1 SETNHVLRVE
11 KGFISLGHEVD
22 GKIDPIDLGLGW
34 VIDKGK
40 KDFIGKRAMELNRTS
55 KLPRKELVGLISS
68 NPHIQFAEGSPLVAS
83 DDHLFVEGHV
93 TASVWS
99 EINQQYVALALLDD
113 GRSRMDEKVNVRNLK
128 GIEPA
133 EVTKPC
139 FYDPK
144 GKRLR
149 S

>member
-1 SETNHVLRVE
+1 
-11 KGFISLGHEVD
+11 EVD

-34 VIDKGK
+34 VIGKGK

-55 KLPRKELVGLISS
+55 KLPRKELVGLVSG
-68 NPHIQFAEGSPLVAS
+68 NPHIHFTEGSPLVAF

-99 EINQQYVALALLDD
+99 EINQQYVALALLDH
-113 GRSRMDEKVNVRNLK
+113 GRKRLNENVQVRNLD
-128 GIEPA
+128 GLESA
-133 EVTKPC
+133 QVTTTC
-139 FYDPK
+139 FYDPE
-144 GKRLR
+144 GKKLR